1 MADKI
6 FVALSTFAE
15 YGDDPLNILKESAI
29 PFELNPLGRRLVREE
44 IIELA
49 ADATGIIAGVE
60 PYDRPVLENLPNL
73 RCISRCGVGVDN
85 IEAPV
90 AEQRGVAIRNTPDV
104 VIQPVAEIALAMIFD
119 LMRKLTFH
127 TALLKSRRWEKA
139 AGNLLVDKTVGIMG
153 LGRIGKRLA
162 EMLGALGV
170 RVIGTDLNPDT
181 AWAEKTGVEYVS
193 ENELLRQAD
202 ILSLHLS
209 VIAGNEFTLD
219 SGRIAS
225 MKPGAWVINVG
236 RGSLVDD
243 GALAGALAS
252 GQLSGAG
259 LDVFENEPYDGPLC
273 DLDNV
278 VMTPHVST
286 LTVESRV
293 QMELEAAQ
301 NLVNSLSGNDA

>member
-15 YGDDPLNILKESAI
+15 YGDGPLNVLKESGI
-29 PFELNPLGRRLVREE
+29 PFELNTLGRRLVREE

-49 ADATGIIAGVE
+49 AGATGIIAGVE
-60 PYDRPVLENLPNL
+60 PYDRPVLEKLPNL

-90 AEQRGVAIRNTPDV
+90 AEQRGVIVRNTPDV

-139 AGNLLVDKTVGIMG
+139 AGNLLVDKIVGIMG
-153 LGRIGKRLA
+153 LGRIGRRLA
-162 EMLGALGV
+162 EMLSALGV
-170 RVIGTDLNPDT
+170 RVIGTDLSPDG
-181 AWAEKTGVEYVS
+181 AWAAKTGVEYVS

-219 SGRIAS
+219 SQRIAS

-243 GALAGALAS
+243 TALAGALES

-301 NLVNSLSGNDA
+301 NLVNSLSGKDA